1 MPIISK
7 RFRGSI
13 HDMLSAMKDE
23 LRDQVVEQSTT
34 VEGSIN
40 YKGYT
45 IEYNREFKSYD
56 IFDDYDLLYAKDVP
70 SIADAKSRIDQE
82 IGASTSID
90 DSKII
95 GSSETDFEYIAQVE
109 QAVLDS
115 VRDEVDDIVFREA
128 DDALYCTISYNDH
141 ITDFE
146 IPYDDLYF
154 TDVDLDTSYIA
165 NSIIEAIEEALG
177 HRDNE

>member
-7 RFRGSI
+7 RSRGSVN
-13 HDMLSAMKDE
+13 DMLAAMKDE
-23 LRDQVVEQSTT
+23 LQQNVDSSTA

-40 YKGYT
+40 YKGYI
-45 IEYNREFKSYD
+45 IEYNKEFKSYD
-56 IFDDYDLLYAKDVP
+56 IFDDYDLPYAQDVP
-70 SIADAKSRIDQE
+70 SIADAKSKIDQE
-82 IGASTSID
+82 VDASTSID
-90 DSKII
+90 GPEIMC
-95 GSSETDFEYIAQVE
+95 SSEIDIEYIAQVE

-115 VRDEVDDIVFREA
+115 VRDEVDDIVFQEA

-141 ITDFE
+141 ITNFE

-154 TDVDLDTSYIA
+154 TDVDLDASYIA